1 MTQELLFT
9 DLYLEEP
16 LVVSEGGKTALEVFS
31 NALGR
36 EISEESLSKFTPV
49 INKQSAKWDDVVELG
64 DLLQV
69 LPQIAGGN

>member
-1 MTQELLFT
+1 MTQEIMLSE
-9 DLYLEEP
+9 LYLEEP
-16 LVVSEGGKTALEVFS
+16 LVVSESGKTAREIFS

-36 EISEESLSKFTPV
+36 EISEDSLSKFTPL
-49 INKQSAKWDDVVELG
+49 INRQSAKWDDVVNLG

>member
-1 MTQELLFT
+1 MTQELLFS
-9 DLYLEEP
+9 DLHLQEP
-16 LVVSEGGKTALEVFS
+16 LVVSESGKTAREIFS

-36 EISEESLSKFTPV
+36 EISTESLSKFTPL
-49 INKQSAKWDDVVELG
+49 INKQGAGWEDVVNQG